1 VDEKTPDPVVI
12 FMPEIDRTTLGG
24 TMRLGSRATHFQPGS
39 EWSKMYSLYR
49 TSTFSPHIG
58 EFSSDCSPTENIKS
72 SSISLAIH
80 ERHSHRYEINPSYV
94 ETLSKHGM
102 EFIGRDET
110 RKRME
115 IFELRG
121 EVHPWFVGVQ
131 FHPEYKSRVLEPS
144 ISFLGFV
151 AASAKVLDRVLEGKE
166 DL

>member
-24 TMRLGSRATHFQPGS
+24 TMRLGSRATHFQPAS

-49 TSTFSPHIG
+49 TSPFSPHVR
-58 EFSSDCSPTENIKS
+58 EFSNDSLPTDKTTP
-72 SSISLAIH
+72 LVIH
-80 ERHSHRYEINPSYV
+80 ERHRHHYEINPSYV
-94 ETLSKHGM
+94 QTLSKHGM

-110 RKRME
+110 GERME
-115 IFELRG
+115 IFELRD

-144 ISFLGFV
+144 ICFLGFV
-151 AASAKVLDRVLEGKE
+151 AASAKVLDCVLEGKE

>member
-58 EFSSDCSPTENIKS
+58 EFSNDCSPTEKIKS
-72 SSISLAIH
+72 SSTSLVIH
-80 ERHSHRYEINPSYV
+80 ERHRHRYEINPSYV

-110 RKRME
+110 GERME
-115 IFELRG
+115 IFELRD

-144 ISFLGFV
+144 ICFLGFV
-151 AASAKVLDRVLEGKE
+151 AASAKVLDCVLEGKE

>member
-1 VDEKTPDPVVI
+1 MDEKTPDPVVI

-58 EFSSDCSPTENIKS
+58 EFSNDCSPTEKIKS
-72 SSISLAIH
+72 SSTSLVIH
-80 ERHSHRYEINPSYV
+80 ERHRHRYEISPSYV
-94 ETLSKHGM
+94 ETLGKHGM

-110 RKRME
+110 GERME
-115 IFELRG
+115 IFELRH

-131 FHPEYKSRVLEPS
+131 FYPEYKSRVLEPS
-144 ISFLGFV
+144 ICFLGFV
-151 AASAKVLDRVLEGKE
+151 AASAKVLDCVLEGKE

>member
-39 EWSKMYSLYR
+39 EWSKMYNLYQAS
-49 TSTFSPHIG
+49 TSSPHTG
-58 EFSSDCSPTENIKS
+58 EFLSDCSPTENIKS
-72 SSISLAIH
+72 SSTSLAIH
-80 ERHSHRYEINPSYV
+80 ERHRHRYEIDPSYV

-110 RKRME
+110 GKRME
-115 IFELRG
+115 IFELRD

>member
-1 VDEKTPDPVVI
+1 VLVDEKTPDPVVI

-39 EWSKMYSLYR
+39 EWSKMYRLYR
-49 TSTFSPHIG
+49 ASTFSPHIG
-58 EFSSDCSPTENIKS
+58 EFLNDRLPTDKTTP
-72 SSISLAIH
+72 LVIH
-80 ERHSHRYEINPSYV
+80 ERHRHRYEINPSYV

-110 RKRME
+110 GEGME
-115 IFELRG
+115 IFELRN

-144 ISFLGFV
+144 ICFLGFV
-151 AASAKVLDRVLEGKE
+151 AASAKVLGCVLEGKE